1 MSRNRKLFGCGNNFE
16 IFNRYCERTRTAIRT
31 AFFINYQ
38 EEIPLKLKTSSLLI
52 AGALFGAAVLPAQA
66 NNDAMMDLLKV
77 LRDQGTITSENY
89 DLLANASKADKEAA
103 ESVKVDV
110 ENVTKTMPK
119 ITTEGKIKIES
130 ADGNWS
136 FQPIGRVMWDA
147 VSVDGDGADD
157 FDGTQLRR
165 ARLGFAGGIYDWGYK
180 FEADFAG
187 GDASIKDAFVSYNTK
202 LAGNKLGIK
211 LGQSQIAFGFNIAS
225 SSKYMTF
232 LDRPWYADKDTSPSR
247 QSGVAAQMLGKD
259 WTLATS
265 VTQGSFKDGT
275 TDEHKN
281 GTTIAARGTF
291 MPYNASKTQLVQLG
305 GGYMTT
311 GGSDDKFSFSN
322 GLTANKDPSKIASA
336 EISGADYD
344 GSDAIGL
351 DAVAIFGSF
360 HAMAEYNGFTA
371 NGKNTASDIDVDSF
385 SVEAGYFLT
394 GESMKL
400 KNGLWSGVKPKSP
413 SGAWQIATRFETTE
427 IDDNANNQEADMW
440 TVGLNYYPTAN
451 TRLMLDYSTVTSNE
465 NNGISENEPSAL
477 KFRAQAYW

>member
-1 MSRNRKLFGCGNNFE
+1 M
-16 IFNRYCERTRTAIRT
+16 
-31 AFFINYQ
+31 
-38 EEIPLKLKTSSLLI
+38 KLKTSSLLI

-77 LRDQGTITSENY
+77 LRDQGTITAENY

-147 VSVDGDGADD
+147 VSVDGDDNGVND
-157 FDGTQLRR
+157 FDGTELRR
-165 ARLGFAGGIYDWGYK
+165 ARLGFAGSIYDWGYK

-187 GDASIKDAFVSYNTK
+187 GDASIKDAYVSYKTK

-232 LDRPWYADKDTSPSR
+232 LDRPWYADKDTSPAR
-247 QSGVAAQMLGKD
+247 QSGVVANLSGKS
-259 WTLATS
+259 WIVATS
-265 VTQGSFKDGT
+265 LTQGSLKAGT
-275 TDEHKN
+275 TDEHTN
-281 GTTIAARGTF
+281 GTTFAARGSF
-291 MPYNASKTQLVQLG
+291 IPFQQDKTHLVQLG

-311 GGSDDKFSFSN
+311 GGSDNSFSFSN
-322 GLTANKDPSKIASA
+322 HLTAHEDPISIKSA
-336 EISGADYD
+336 TISGANYD

-351 DAVAIFGSF
+351 DAVAILGSF

-371 NGKNTASDIDVDSF
+371 NGQNTASDIDVDSF

-400 KNGLWSGVKPKSP
+400 KNGFWSGVKPKSP

-451 TRLMLDYSTVTSNE
+451 TRLMLDYSTVTSFE
-465 NNGISENEPSAL
+465 SAGISQNEPSAL